1 MIATIPH
8 IKGRD
13 LSPDLLHQFNIR
25 PEQIITITIKTEA
38 ENVAALPLETKKR
51 KIKFLHSAKM
61 HNKTGETDISQN
73 HDKYLY
79 DVNNNDESE

>member
-8 IKGRD
+8 IKGKD

-38 ENVAALPLETKKR
+38 EETLSVNPKKEKGKWG
-51 KIKFLHSAKM
+51 KIADRLRGSTFS
-61 HNKTGETDISQN
+61 TWTIREG
-73 HDKYLY
+73 
-79 DVNNNDESE
+79 

>member
-8 IKGRD
+8 IKGKD

-38 ENVAALPLETKKR
+38 EETLSVNPKKE
-51 KIKFLHSAKM
+51 K
-61 HNKTGETDISQN
+61 
-73 HDKYLY
+73 
-79 DVNNNDESE
+79 VNGVKLLIGYVENPS

>member
-8 IKGRD
+8 IKGKD

-38 ENVAALPLETKKR
+38 DNFVIPPLENKKR

-61 HNKTGETDISQN
+61 QNKTGETDVSEN

-79 DVNNNDESE
+79 DVTLNDESE

>member
-8 IKGRD
+8 ITAKD

-38 ENVAALPLETKKR
+38 EETLAVNPKKEKGKWG
-51 KIKFLHSAKM
+51 KIADRLRGESFL
-61 HNKTGETDISQN
+61 TGQ
-73 HDKYLY
+73 
-79 DVNNNDESE
+79 SEKVEQLVKEFRNGFEF